1 MRCASALVR
10 QVVRRT
16 TEEIPVAKKKTT
28 ASQGEKT
35 KRTRPAAKR
44 TRPVAKRTRS
54 VAKRDDSAKP
64 RALNKSQKAK
74 GTARKGVGDPG
85 QNPGWAGTAAAYAS
99 LGLAKG
105 LRVAAS
111 TIGMVR
117 GGKRRP

>member
-1 MRCASALVR
+1 M
-10 QVVRRT
+10 
-16 TEEIPVAKKKTT
+16 AKKKTT
-28 ASQGEKT
+28 TGPGAKT

-44 TRPVAKRTRS
+44 TRPVAKR
-54 VAKRDDSAKP
+54 DDSAKS
-64 RALNKSQKAK
+64 RALKSQKAK

>member
-1 MRCASALVR
+1 VRCASALVR

-28 ASQGEKT
+28 TGPGAKT

-44 TRPVAKRTRS
+44 TRPVAKR
-54 VAKRDDSAKP
+54 DDSAKS

-117 GGKRRP
+117 GGKQRP